1 MSQQGGQATR
11 ILVSRKLV
19 RRTGEGVETLTL
31 KVETTPP
38 TEVTVQGFL
47 SDLETTISTIFPKAT
62 GIPPRRDSATTTS
75 PRQSVPHPVQADRS
89 YRQQNTSEIES
100 TISTREGETLAQV
113 SFQET
118 TLTVSIFEELK
129 LRYDYAPVQHFL
141 IPRVLDAMRS
151 FGELQSY
158 DFDFTKD
165 GYLIEISIEFP
176 AGLPKVTAVKRVKR
190 LVGAIS
196 WTLRALSER

>member
-1 MSQQGGQATR
+1 M
-11 ILVSRKLV
+11 
-19 RRTGEGVETLTL
+19 
-31 KVETTPP
+31 
-38 TEVTVQGFL
+38 
-47 SDLETTISTIFPKAT
+47 
-62 GIPPRRDSATTTS
+62 
-75 PRQSVPHPVQADRS
+75 PHPVQADRS

-100 TISTREGETLAQV
+100 TISTRRRYLGQV

-165 GYLIEISIEFP
+165 GYLIEIYIEFP